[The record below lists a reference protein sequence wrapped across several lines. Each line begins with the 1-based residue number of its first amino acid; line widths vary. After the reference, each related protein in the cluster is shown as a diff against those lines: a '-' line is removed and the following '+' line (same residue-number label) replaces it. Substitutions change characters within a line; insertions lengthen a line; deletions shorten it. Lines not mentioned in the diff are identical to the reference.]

1 VVRIRIGLLRLSSA
15 RLGEDLGPELA
26 PTCLGIPFR
35 PVEHARALPAAEG
48 CLHQLEPALDE
59 GAPDHLGQTA
69 AEQLEDPDG
78 AGGASSIAW

>member
-26 PTCLGIPFR
+26 PTCLGIPFACR
-35 PVEHARALPAAEG
+35 ARAEG